1 MGVRVALLVAV
12 LVAAC
17 ATAPPP
23 RPAPAPPP
31 VDLPRS
37 SISAILLHRDE
48 LGLTQVQ
55 VEALE
60 RRDDDLAREDAA
72 LRAQVAKPNPSA
84 SAPGA
89 SPAPASGGS
98 SGRGGRRPHSGGA
111 SQARSPTDALTRIDD
126 NDTRAYLD
134 VEERVL
140 TAAQR
145 PRAQEIASQ
154 YREALYDQQHP
165 AGGR

>member
-1 MGVRVALLVAV
+1 MRVVPLVAV
-12 LVAAC
+12 LLGAC

-23 RPAPAPPP
+23 RRAPAPPP

-37 SISAILLHRDE
+37 SIAAILLHRDE

-60 RRDDDLAREDAA
+60 RRDDELAREDAA

-84 SAPGA
+84 SASGA
-89 SPAPASGGS
+89 APAPASGGS
-98 SGRGGRRPHSGGA
+98 SGRGGHRPHSGGA
-111 SQARSPTDALTRIDD
+111 SQARKPTDPLTRIDD

-165 AGGR
+165 AGSR